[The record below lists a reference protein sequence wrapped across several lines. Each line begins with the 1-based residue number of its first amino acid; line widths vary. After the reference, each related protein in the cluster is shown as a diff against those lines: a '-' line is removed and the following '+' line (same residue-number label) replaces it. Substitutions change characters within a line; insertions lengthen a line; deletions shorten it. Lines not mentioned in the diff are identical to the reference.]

1 MNLKTIK
8 DAARAKLHEGMHR
21 PALYLVINPAYVTPV
36 VDPSIPPYVGGTL
49 VPGSSPAEY
58 TYPTKKI
65 REHYSFNA
73 LGDMKGTNFSF
84 SERQEVKPKLIFL
97 NTEFPTPPERNAIVV
112 FDENTGYR
120 IDNRLP
126 VDGITT
132 TCECLR
138 LSASEMANLPF
149 PTAV

>member
-1 MNLKTIK
+1 MGLKDIK
-8 DAARAKLHEGMHR
+8 DTARGKLHEAMHR
-21 PALYLVINPAYVTPV
+21 PALYLVTNPAYVTPV
-36 VDPSIPPYVGGTL
+36 VDPSIPPYIGGVL
-49 VPGSSPAEY
+49 VPGSDPAEY

-65 REHYSFNA
+65 REHYSFTE

-84 SERQEVKPKLIFL
+84 AERQETKPRLIFL
-97 NTEFPTPPERNAIVV
+97 NSEFATPPERNAIVV
-112 FDENTGYR
+112 FDEDTAYR

-138 LSASEMANLPF
+138 LSASELAGLPV
-149 PTAV
+149 PDV